1 MDALQAA
8 IGKRQRRI
16 DEMKEHLQELK
27 ENNRDDEV
35 RKQEMISS
43 LINKNLEFKV
53 LSGIEVIVK
62 LEEALKA
69 VDSQKIEQT
78 NIEDVKKVR

>member
-1 MDALQAA
+1 
-8 IGKRQRRI
+8 
-16 DEMKEHLQELK
+16 
-27 ENNRDDEV
+27 
-35 RKQEMISS
+35 MIAS

-69 VDSQKIEQT
+69 VDTQKLDQA
-78 NIEDVKKVR
+78 NIDDIK

>member
-1 MDALQAA
+1 M
-8 IGKRQRRI
+8 IG
-16 DEMKEHLQELK
+16 
-27 ENNRDDEV
+27 
-35 RKQEMISS
+35 S

-69 VDSQKIEQT
+69 VDSQKLDQA
-78 NIEDVKKVR
+78 NIDDMKKVRSSAMSVDMLSK